1 MGETI
6 LQARIR
12 MRLRKFKD
20 VYKKKRLEL
29 QKMERNESSKGPD
42 LGLLFFSFQNF
53 LFLITCSKVLIII
66 Y

>member
-20 VYKKKRLEL
+20 VYKKKDWNFR
-29 QKMERNESSKGPD
+29 KWNEKKR
-42 LGLLFFSFQNF
+42 
-53 LFLITCSKVLIII
+53 IE
-66 Y
+66 